1 MPGGAGVRTQ
11 DGASAWN
18 QCAEEQRSQDR
29 TLRQT
34 RFRIRTLMIVI
45 ALTAVGLALTG
56 VVLRWLDI
64 HVHDVYFRF
73 GSPR

>member
-1 MPGGAGVRTQ
+1 M
-11 DGASAWN
+11 
-18 QCAEEQRSQDR
+18 
-29 TLRQT
+29 RQT